1 VKRALVASVAAI
13 VVTLTLAACSDDG
26 DAGEASP
33 TPTTG
38 PATSV
43 PIGAGAAASC
53 VETYSSGALAG
64 RAFAFDGTVTN
75 IGTVENL
82 LYVEVTFEVNEWFK
96 GDGPP
101 EVIVEMFPPAGAA
114 SATTSAVTSAGSAD
128 YAVGSRLLVAGEP
141 RWGGAPLEDPIAW
154 YCGFTRT
161 YDDTTASDWRA
172 ALP

>member
-1 VKRALVASVAAI
+1 VNRALVAAVAAI
-13 VVTLTLAACSDDG
+13 AVTLTLAACSDDG
-26 DAGEASP
+26 DADEASP
-33 TPTTG
+33 APTTG
-38 PATSV
+38 PSTSV
-43 PIGAGAAASC
+43 PLGAGAAASC

-101 EVIVEMFPPAGAA
+101 EVIVEMFPPAMA
-114 SATTSAVTSAGSAD
+114 TSAGNSE

-154 YCGFTRT
+154 YCGFTRS
-161 YDDTTASDWRA
+161 YDDTTAADWRA
-172 ALP
+172 ALS